1 MVMVQAP
8 TRAHEP
14 YHVRVEEYRSFRRD
28 GYLLVRGLVAP
39 DEAREWADFTDDM
52 MAGRR
57 AMPGLPSP
65 PDDATE
71 AERRHFYDRIHMPHR
86 TCEIAER
93 FLLHPRIVD
102 VLEALIG
109 PDILGLQTMLFFKQ
123 PGQGGQGFHQD
134 SYYIPTQPD
143 TLIGAWMAIDPA
155 DEENGCLWMTPGSQH
170 EPIYP
175 DCDGV
180 TQQGDSIL
188 HDIEAVKSVSHPDVE
203 INTLAQ
209 VALRYEEEEA
219 IVAEPG
225 DVVFFGGHVFHRS
238 HRNNSA
244 RPRRAFV
251 SHYCNARSRVA
262 WDHGSNRAHYEG
274 ADASGAANHRH
285 ILARG
290 STHLPYA
297 QPKFGTPCAANAP
310 ELYGERFDDNRVKS
324 MMGDSAGFMVLVPHV
339 DVEHDH

>member
-1 MVMVQAP
+1 MVLADPLERTHEQFHVTVEQY
-8 TRAHEP
+8 RA
-14 YHVRVEEYRSFRRD
+14 FRRD
-28 GYLLVRGLVAP
+28 GYLVVRGLVAP
-39 DEAREWADFTDDM
+39 AEARELAAFTDDM

-57 AMPGLPSP
+57 TMPGIPAP
-65 PDDATE
+65 PADAT
-71 AERRHFYDRIHMPHR
+71 AAQRRHFYDRIHMPHR
-86 TCEIAER
+86 TCAIAER
-93 FLLHPRIVD
+93 FMLHPRIVD

-109 PDILGLQTMLFFKQ
+109 PDVLALQTMLFFKQ
-123 PGQGGQGFHQD
+123 PGQAGQGFHQD

-175 DCDGV
+175 DCDGA
-180 TQQGDSIL
+180 TQQGDTIL
-188 HDIEAVKSVSHPDVE
+188 SDIEAIKSASHPDVAK
-203 INTLAQ
+203 NTLAQ
-209 VALRYEEEEA
+209 IALRYEHETPVHA
-219 IVAEPG
+219 QPG

-238 HRNNSA
+238 HANSSE

-262 WDHGSNRAHYEG
+262 WDHGGNRAEYD
-274 ADASGAANHRH
+274 DAEANAMRNGLH

-290 STHLPYA
+290 ATHLSYA
-297 QPKFGTPCAANAP
+297 QPTFGTLCAANAP

-324 MMGDSAGFMVLVPHV
+324 MMGDEHGFMVLVPHEDV
-339 DVEHDH
+339 DHDH

>member
-1 MVMVQAP
+1 MVLAQAP
-8 TRAHEP
+8 TRTHEP
-14 YHVRVEEYRSFRRD
+14 YQVRVEEYRSFRRD
-28 GYLLVRGLVAP
+28 GYLVVRGLVAP
-39 DEAREWADFTDDM
+39 DEVAELARFTDDM
-52 MAGRR
+52 TAGRQTI
-57 AMPGLPSP
+57 PGIPAP
-65 PDDATE
+65 PDGLSD
-71 AERRHFYDRIHMPHR
+71 AERRLYYERIHMPHR
-86 TCEIAER
+86 TAEIAER

-109 PDILGLQTMLFFKQ
+109 PDVLGLQTMLFFKQ
-123 PGQGGQGFHQD
+123 PGQAGQGFHQD

-143 TLIGAWMAIDPA
+143 TLIGAWLAIDPA

-180 TQQGDSIL
+180 TQQGDTIL
-188 HDIEAVKSVSHPDVE
+188 SDIDSVKSVSHPDVE
-203 INTLAQ
+203 RNTLARI
-209 VALRYEEEEA
+209 ALRYDREA
-219 IVAEPG
+219 PVYAEPG

-238 HRNNSA
+238 HRNESD

-262 WDHGSNRAHYEG
+262 WDHGGNRAQYD
-274 ADASGAANHRH
+274 DAEAKSMRNDLH

-290 STHLPYA
+290 ATHLPYA

-310 ELYGERFDDNRVKS
+310 ELYGERLDDNRVKS
-324 MMGDSAGFMVLVPHV
+324 MMGDEFGFMVLVPHEDV
-339 DVEHDH
+339 DHDH

>member
-1 MVMVQAP
+1 MVLAEAA
-8 TRAHEP
+8 TRRYET
-14 YHVRVEEYRSFRRD
+14 YQVRVEEYRAFRRD
-28 GYLLVRGLVAP
+28 GYLVVRGLVAP
-39 DEAREWADFTDDM
+39 EEAREWADFTDDM

-57 AMPGLPSP
+57 TMPGLPSP
-65 PDDATE
+65 PAEATA

-86 TCEIAER
+86 TSEIAER

-109 PDILGLQTMLFFKQ
+109 PDVLCLQTMLFFKQ
-123 PGQGGQGFHQD
+123 PGRGGQGFHQD

-180 TQQGDSIL
+180 TQQGDTIL
-188 HDIEAVKSVSHPDVE
+188 SDIESIKSVSHPDVQV
-203 INTLAQ
+203 NTLAQ
-209 VALRYEEEEA
+209 IALRYDREVPIYA
-219 IVAEPG
+219 QPG

-238 HRNNSA
+238 HRNNSD

-262 WDHGSNRAHYEG
+262 WNHGGKRANYEG
-274 ADASGAANHRH
+274 ADGNVSRNHEH

-290 STHLPYA
+290 ATHLPYA
-297 QPKFGTPCAANAP
+297 QPKFGSLCAANAP

-324 MMGDSAGFMVLVPHV
+324 MMGDDAGFMVLVPHEDV
-339 DVEHDH
+339 DHDH

>member
-1 MVMVQAP
+1 MILAESP

-14 YHVRVEEYRSFRRD
+14 YQVRVEEYKAFRRD
-28 GYLLVRGLVAP
+28 GYLVVRGLVPPA
-39 DEAREWADFTDDM
+39 EARAWAEFTDDM

-57 AMPGLPSP
+57 VIPGLPAP
-65 PDDATE
+65 PENATE
-71 AERRHFYDRIHMPHR
+71 AERTYFYDRIHMPHR
-86 TCEIAER
+86 ACEIAER

-102 VLEALIG
+102 VLEALMG
-109 PDILGLQTMLFFKQ
+109 PDILALQTMLFFKQ

-180 TQQGDSIL
+180 TQQGDTIL
-188 HDIEAVKSVSHPDVE
+188 RDIEAVKSVSHSDVE
-203 INTLAQ
+203 VNTLAQ
-209 VALRYEEEEA
+209 VALQYEREVPIPAEA
-219 IVAEPG
+219 G

-238 HRNNSA
+238 HRNASA

-262 WDHGSNRAHYEG
+262 WDHGGNHAHYEN
-274 ADASGAANHRH
+274 ADASGATNHRH

-297 QPKFGTPCAANAP
+297 QPKFGTLCAANAP

-324 MMGDSAGFMVLVPHV
+324 MMGDDAGFMVLVPHE